1 MLRGL
6 TYINPHSR
14 HFTALN
20 PFSFT
25 QKFDSFDLQK
35 GQETDSKEIFMCFIG
50 TPIHNL
56 YQILYQCVERDFLF
70 QKLAFCYYRA
80 QCVEFSPL
88 FVEAQ
93 QADFQATRRYACSAL
108 LML

>member
-20 PFSFT
+20 PFSVT
-25 QKFDSFDLQK
+25 QKLDSFDLQK
-35 GQETDSKEIFMCFIG
+35 GQETDSKEMLMFFIG
-50 TPIHNL
+50 TLIYNL
-56 YQILYQCVERDFLF
+56 YQILFQCVERHFLD
-70 QKLAFCYYRA
+70 QKHFFCYYHA

-93 QADFQATRRYACSAL
+93 LADFQATRRYACSAL
-108 LML
+108 LTL